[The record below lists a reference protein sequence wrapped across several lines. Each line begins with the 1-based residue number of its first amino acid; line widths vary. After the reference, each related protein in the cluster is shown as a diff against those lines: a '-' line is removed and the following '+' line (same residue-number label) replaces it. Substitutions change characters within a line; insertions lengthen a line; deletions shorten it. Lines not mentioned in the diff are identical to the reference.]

1 VCDDV
6 TQWIGGPFAASCR
19 FFEGIGLFLLYDAV
33 NMVRFQCF
41 VILLDGGRYGVKFLL
56 YLSSAILFVGG

>member
-1 VCDDV
+1 M

-33 NMVRFQCF
+33 DYALWRCVADRSCGSVYKEGALQTGDGEVYIKKVR
-41 VILLDGGRYGVKFLL
+41 R
-56 YLSSAILFVGG
+56 